1 MMDIRRTLRLFG
13 KHNSGSVM
21 VTFALMAAS
30 LIMAAGMAIDYS
42 RSLNVRTSLQN
53 DLDAALLAGALKSD
67 DTSEIADVAQRYIG
81 DNWRNK
87 FGVTGPV
94 SITIDKPD
102 VTLVRG
108 RISVEVPTTLMGLA
122 GIPTVPIT
130 VETEIQMAGENIEVA
145 LVLDVTDSMIGPK
158 IEALKSSATQ
168 LVEKAFENEQS
179 RDHVRIAL
187 VPFADY
193 VNVGEINRNAN
204 WIDVP
209 TDSETTTETCDPNYR
224 EVIGTRNCRMQT
236 FTYDRDGVTV
246 SYDAEVCDYDYG
258 PPTNRCFT
266 TTYPVRWYGCAA
278 SRDYP
283 LDTLDEQWEQR
294 VPGAMNVGCGA
305 PGMELTNDDAALKQ
319 RIADITTF
327 GNTYIPAGLF
337 WGLTVLSPQE
347 PFTTAKNYGE
357 IVDNVPVQKIMVLMT
372 DGANTRSPD
381 YFGKTHGGTDVTLAN
396 SRSAELCT
404 NIKAKGIKLY
414 TVAFDVT
421 DNALKDMLRDCA
433 SSPGQF
439 YDAEDAAEL
448 ETAFTNIGANLSP
461 LRIAR

>member
-1 MMDIRRTLRLFG
+1 MMEIRRTLQLFG

-21 VTFALMAAS
+21 VTFAIMAAS

-53 DLDAALLAGALKSD
+53 DLDSAMLAGALKSD
-67 DTSEIADVAQRYIG
+67 DTSEIADVAQRYVA

-94 SITIDKPD
+94 AITIDKPEES
-102 VTLVRG
+102 LVRG
-108 RISVEVPTTLMGLA
+108 RITVEVPTTLMGLA

-168 LVEKAFENEQS
+168 LVEKAYENEQS

-193 VNVGEINRNAN
+193 VNVGEINRNAS

-209 TDSETTTETCDPNYR
+209 ADSETTSETCDPNYR

-236 FTYDRDGVTV
+236 FTYDRDGIST
-246 SYDAEVCDYDYG
+246 SYEAQVCDYDYG
-258 PPTNRCFT
+258 PPENRCFT
-266 TTYPVRWYGCAA
+266 TTYQNRWYGCAA
-278 SRDYP
+278 SREYP
-283 LDTLDEQWEQR
+283 LDTMDEQWEQR

-319 RIADITTF
+319 RIDEITTF

-347 PFTTAKNYGE
+347 PFTTAKNFGE
-357 IVDNVPVQKIMVLMT
+357 IVENVPVEKIMVLMT

-381 YFGKTHGGTDVTLAN
+381 YVNNTHYGTDIDLAN
-396 SRSAELCT
+396 ARTAELCT

-421 DNALKDMLRDCA
+421 DNALKDMLRNCA
-433 SSPGQF
+433 SSAGQF
-439 YDAEDAAEL
+439 YDAEDAAQL
-448 ETAFTNIGANLSP
+448 ETAFTNIGASLSP